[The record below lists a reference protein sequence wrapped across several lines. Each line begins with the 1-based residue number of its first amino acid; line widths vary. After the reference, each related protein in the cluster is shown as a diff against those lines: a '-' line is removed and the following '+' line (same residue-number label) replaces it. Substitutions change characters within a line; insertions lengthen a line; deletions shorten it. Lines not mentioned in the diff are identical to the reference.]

1 MKRMS
6 MFCPINSYLQV
17 TPETYL
23 RAESLQFQM
32 VDDIPNYNSYIS
44 MLCFPSFLG
53 NPFLLFEALFSQ
65 ILLTYAFMRVD

>member
-32 VDDIPNYNSYIS
+32 VDDIPNYNSYHVK
-44 MLCFPSFLG
+44 
-53 NPFLLFEALFSQ
+53 
-65 ILLTYAFMRVD
+65 RVCL